1 MWFGFF
7 NIWVFVFIVSIIFV
21 LIIFFVIRKKW
32 WKKIDIWTKKELL
45 KDFVYIKRLTSSKE
59 QIIDFDKLLH
69 KILKIKWFEWNL
81 GDILKQNPEII
92 YNIDHVWRLHKLRNK
107 LVHDFEIVPEQTLRK
122 KVKEYEKIIS
132 EIFEEI

>member
-1 MWFGFF
+1 MGFNFF
-7 NIWVFVFIVSIIFV
+7 NFWVFVFLFSIIFV

-32 WKKIDIWTKKELL
+32 REKIDILTKKELL
-45 KDFVYIKRLTSSKE
+45 KDFMYIKRLTSSKE

-81 GDILKQNPEII
+81 WEILKQNPEII
-92 YNIDHVWRLHKLRNK
+92 YNIDHVWKLHKLRNK
-107 LVHDFEIVPEQTLRK
+107 LVHDFDIVSEQILIK

-132 EIFEEI
+132 EILEKI